1 MPRSPSLGAPA
12 GVGATVGP
20 ASGQGLLV
28 AALEAVDQAVCVADV
43 TAPDEPLVYVN
54 PAFTRTTGYPA
65 AEALGRNCRF
75 LQDGLDVGDAPA
87 RIRALLEAGASGV
100 VTLPNRRA
108 DGAVFS
114 NELSLSPL
122 RDAEGRVT
130 HYVAVQRDVT
140 AQVVAERARDVLRA
154 EQAEIADQLQ
164 RTLVPATLP
173 QLAGYRTAVRYSPA
187 TRPDGSRGE
196 VSGDVYD
203 VLPRPDGGWYAFIGD
218 VSGRGPRAAATTGV
232 LRWALRGAAAGERRP
247 GPLLREVGGVV
258 RDAMDGRFATLALL
272 ALPAAD
278 GPTTDGSTTDGPT
291 TDGRGPADEVVVALA
306 GHPRPVL
313 LPAEGPPRLVGR
325 HGSLL
330 GLLPEVVVHE
340 ERVALRHG
348 DQLVLYTDGVTE
360 AMDGSRRML
369 GEEGLLA
376 ALDALPPAARRGP
389 GTAGRTADAVLA
401 AVERHTGGA
410 GSDDLTLLVL
420 ARDGDG

>member
-1 MPRSPSLGAPA
+1 MPRTPSPGAA
-12 GVGATVGP
+12 AGATVGP
-20 ASGQGLLV
+20 VGGQGLLV

-65 AEALGRNCRF
+65 AAALGRNCRF

-87 RIRALLEAGASGV
+87 RVRALLEAGESGV
-100 VTLPNRRA
+100 VVLPNRRA
-108 DGAVFS
+108 DGSVFA

-122 RDAEGRVT
+122 RDADGRVT

-140 AQVVAERARDVLRA
+140 AQVEAERSRDVLRA
-154 EQAEIADQLQ
+154 EQAEVADQLQ
-164 RTLVPATLP
+164 RTLVPAALP

-187 TRPDGSRGE
+187 TRADGSRGE

-203 VLPRPDGGWYAFIGD
+203 VLPRPGGGWFAFIGD

-232 LRWALRGAAAGERRP
+232 LRWTLRGAAAGERRP

-258 RDAMDGRFATLALL
+258 RDAMDGRFATLALV
-272 ALPAAD
+272 ALPPADVGGPAGD
-278 GPTTDGSTTDGPT
+278 GPAEEGGDV
-291 TDGRGPADEVVVALA
+291 AEVVVALA

-340 ERVALRHG
+340 ERVPLRRG

-376 ALDALPPAARRGP
+376 ALAALPPAARRGP

>member
-1 MPRSPSLGAPA
+1 MPRSPLPGAHA
-12 GVGATVGP
+12 GAGATVGP

-65 AEALGRNCRF
+65 ADALGRNCRF

-87 RIRALLEAGASGV
+87 RIRALLRAGASGV

-140 AQVVAERARDVLRA
+140 AQVEAERARDVLRA

-164 RTLVPATLP
+164 RTLVPASLP
-173 QLAGYRTAVRYSPA
+173 QLAGCRTAVRYSPA

-203 VLPRPDGGWYAFIGD
+203 VLPRPGGGWYAFIGD

-258 RDAMDGRFATLALL
+258 RDAMDGRFATLALV

-278 GPTTDGSTTDGPT
+278 GGVDGG
-291 TDGRGPADEVVVALA
+291 GALEDEVVVALA

-340 ERVALRHG
+340 ERVALRQG

-360 AMDGSRRML
+360 AMDASRTML
-369 GEEGLLA
+369 GEDGLLA
-376 ALDALPPAARRGP
+376 ALAALPPASRRGP

>member
-1 MPRSPSLGAPA
+1 MPRSPSPGAPA

-20 ASGQGLLV
+20 VEGQGLLV

-140 AQVVAERARDVLRA
+140 AQAAAERARDVLRA

-164 RTLVPATLP
+164 RTLVPASLP

-203 VLPRPDGGWYAFIGD
+203 VLPRPGGGWYAFIGD

-278 GPTTDGSTTDGPT
+278 GGVDGGVAGEEAP
-291 TDGRGPADEVVVALA
+291 GDEVVVALA

-401 AVERHTGGA
+401 AVERHTGGS